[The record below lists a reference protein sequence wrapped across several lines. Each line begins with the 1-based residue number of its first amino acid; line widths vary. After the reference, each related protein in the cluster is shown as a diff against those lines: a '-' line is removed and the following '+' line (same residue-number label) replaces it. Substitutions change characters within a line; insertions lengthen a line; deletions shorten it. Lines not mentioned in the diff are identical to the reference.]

1 MADFYLDDDEAQ
13 CTIEK
18 SNIEN
23 FAMKAFGL
31 AKVPN
36 NTFFFIALFAHFTVY
51 FIYGQVEEALRA
63 YDASSKDE
71 ALKENAIALSLSY
84 ILQFLV
90 WLTSFQPKFV
100 FTACLCYHSYKL
112 VTPVTSLL
120 VIKPE
125 DEKNITKAVEEKTEK
140 IEIDEDTT
148 AM

>member
-1 MADFYLDDDEAQ
+1 MFFFVHALLSDTRASFGNDRSISFLSGLENTLMADFYLDDDEAQ

-90 WLTSFQPKFV
+90 
-100 FTACLCYHSYKL
+100 
-112 VTPVTSLL
+112 
-120 VIKPE
+120 
-125 DEKNITKAVEEKTEK
+125 
-140 IEIDEDTT
+140 
-148 AM
+148 